1 MKKHL
6 LYLLQSYLLS
16 VITITMVVYI
26 ETIVTQYYYPPEQQ
40 TAFSSPTFAGIA
52 CGVIYPVL
60 NLPVFLVLYKYRFTV
75 IETIVENI
83 FFVNLSYHLDKIIR
97 YLFPSY
103 RVWRHKI
110 VNGLEI
116 WGWEDAWWYGE
127 GLLIFYSICL
137 TAMLCFLYM
146 KTKQIMKQNKSE

>member
-97 YLFPSY
+97 YLG
-103 RVWRHKI
+103 I
-110 VNGLEI
+110 VV
-116 WGWEDAWWYGE
+116 
-127 GLLIFYSICL
+127 
-137 TAMLCFLYM
+137 
-146 KTKQIMKQNKSE
+146 